1 MECPARGY
9 VCVQSR
15 GSIAHFHPSS
25 SDPSSL
31 YPPRL
36 TRSSSLLRGSL
47 VVAVVILVVVLAIVL
62 IVVLAIV
69 LIVVLA
75 TVPAIVLAIV
85 LAVTLAVILLQE
97 ILPPSLLVRVKSN
110 QIASQ
115 DHVTDAV
122 RSVNLLRLVPGCVLI
137 ASIVGRDFV
146 FRHH

>member
-9 VCVQSR
+9 VCVQLR

-36 TRSSSLLRGSL
+36 TRSSSLLRSSL
-47 VVAVVILVVVLAIVL
+47 VVAVVILV
-62 IVVLAIV
+62 VVLAIV

>member
-1 MECPARGY
+1 MQHLMECPARGY

-36 TRSSSLLRGSL
+36 TRSSSLLRSSL

-62 IVVLAIV
+62 V
-69 LIVVLA
+69 VVLA

>member
-36 TRSSSLLRGSL
+36 TRSSSLLRSSL

-62 IVVLAIV
+62 V
-69 LIVVLA
+69 VVLA

-137 ASIVGRDFV
+137 ASIVGRDLV

>member
-36 TRSSSLLRGSL
+36 TRSSSLLRSSL

-62 IVVLAIV
+62 IVVLA
-69 LIVVLA
+69 
-75 TVPAIVLAIV
+75 TVPAIVLA
-85 LAVTLAVILLQE
+85 
-97 ILPPSLLVRVKSN
+97 PSLLVRVKSN

-137 ASIVGRDFV
+137 ASIVGRDLV